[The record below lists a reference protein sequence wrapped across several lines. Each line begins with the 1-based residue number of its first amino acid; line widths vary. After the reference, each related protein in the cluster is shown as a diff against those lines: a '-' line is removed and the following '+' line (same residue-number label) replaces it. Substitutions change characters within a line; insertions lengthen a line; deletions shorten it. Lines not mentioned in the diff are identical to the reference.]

1 MKLNLGC
8 GTDYRE
14 GWENL
19 DNNHNVHADIHAEMI
34 HFLENL
40 PDNSFENGNIWLC
53 KAPCE
58 DKALEFELIDRAFF
72 WLNFASKSL
81 KKVEVGK

>member
-1 MKLNLGC
+1 MEKYDLRKLKETCKANGIDTKHGRNFINIKLQSVSFNL
-8 GTDYRE
+8 
-14 GWENL
+14 
-19 DNNHNVHADIHAEMI
+19 
-34 HFLENL
+34 
-40 PDNSFENGNIWLC
+40 FENGNIWLC

>member
-14 GWENL
+14 G
-19 DNNHNVHADIHAEMI
+19 
-34 HFLENL
+34 
-40 PDNSFENGNIWLC
+40 FENGNIWLC